1 MISELESNIATFKA
15 DYAKL
20 ISEVER
26 IKSEM
31 DKVRDK
37 VQRAQQLNQNLSAES
52 ARWKETQ
59 SGF

>member
-20 ISEVER
+20 ISEVQR
-26 IKSEM
+26 IKTEM

-37 VQRAQQLNQNLSAES
+37 V
-52 ARWKETQ
+52 
-59 SGF
+59 

>member
-20 ISEVER
+20 ISEVQR
-26 IKSEM
+26 IKTEM

-37 VQRAQQLNQNLSAES
+37 VQRAQKLNQNLSAES